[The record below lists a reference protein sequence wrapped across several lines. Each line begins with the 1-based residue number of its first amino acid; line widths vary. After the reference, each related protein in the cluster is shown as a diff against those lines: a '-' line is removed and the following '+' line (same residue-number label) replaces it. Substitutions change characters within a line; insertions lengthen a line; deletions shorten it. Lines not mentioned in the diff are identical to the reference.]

1 MVEVLSFFFFCC
13 CSRMAKNHRRVEHT
27 RRGCT
32 RVCYREEQRHNC
44 IGKTTTFVPLT
55 SFLWPYKVIATR
67 WGPSS
72 LQRCYRIWEKGEGDH
87 TDGVRHSQLLSI
99 CLYFLCYAI
108 FDRMIK
114 APARCPGRRALL
126 LRVHLSPMVKFKHN
140 WAMIAT
146 AGQTIFLPRGNM
158 EKRKLATPC
167 LLFVGRLMVGKV
179 SHPCLKPYKEMVDAT
194 AEKIESISRCFSII
208 QLN

>member
-1 MVEVLSFFFFCC
+1 
-13 CSRMAKNHRRVEHT
+13 
-27 RRGCT
+27 
-32 RVCYREEQRHNC
+32 
-44 IGKTTTFVPLT
+44 
-55 SFLWPYKVIATR
+55 
-67 WGPSS
+67 
-72 LQRCYRIWEKGEGDH
+72 
-87 TDGVRHSQLLSI
+87 
-99 CLYFLCYAI
+99 
-108 FDRMIK
+108 MIK

-208 QLN
+208 QLNQKFDSDQLSGPEFMSYLSCIYCRPGSYRMITAMSICWVHNKK